1 VDSLSGRLLRK
12 ESDENTLN
20 QPRRPPAPRR
30 SEAWQRRKMP
40 STHVDDLTGPAL
52 DADVSVLSESGTLHA
67 DDSNGAIRIE
77 VVDEDRREGKK
88 KAKGSCV
95 SSRFSSFIC
104 AGCERLT
111 GR

>member
-1 VDSLSGRLLRK
+1 LLRK

-40 STHVDDLTGPAL
+40 PTHVNDLTGPAL

-67 DDSNGAIRIE
+67 DDPNGVMRFG
-77 VVDEDRREGKK
+77 VVDEDGREGKK
-88 KAKGSCV
+88 G
-95 SSRFSSFIC
+95 
-104 AGCERLT
+104 ERELRKQPILLFHLCWVRAT
-111 GR
+111 HG